1 MLCRQKQAQDTLSRA
16 VTDRDERLKAYDEQI
31 RIQTNNISALR
42 EQLSREKEDA
52 QRQIR
57 EIIAKYDEFAAFC
70 IWLHPLTL
78 SQRKESERQAAAYEK
93 QRVAL
98 QQRVDEINKRE
109 QERVTAI
116 RNQVWAERR
125 ATIMFRWK
133 QRKLRW
139 RPFRKPSGKRPQ

>member
-57 EIIAKYDEFAAFC
+57 EIIAKYDECAAFC
-70 IWLHPLTL
+70 I
-78 SQRKESERQAAAYEK
+78 
-93 QRVAL
+93 
-98 QQRVDEINKRE
+98 
-109 QERVTAI
+109 
-116 RNQVWAERR
+116 
-125 ATIMFRWK
+125 
-133 QRKLRW
+133 
-139 RPFRKPSGKRPQ
+139 